1 MKSKRPRCVPEG
13 IGFPALLSGRCWG
26 DESASDTHTKKT
38 RPAVTLYEKSR
49 RVRMEASSYSGRR
62 FEVAGIGLYPE
73 AEEDEGGR
81 KKGVT

>member
-1 MKSKRPRCVPEG
+1 
-13 IGFPALLSGRCWG
+13 
-26 DESASDTHTKKT
+26 
-38 RPAVTLYEKSR
+38 
-49 RVRMEASSYSGRR
+49 MEASSYSGRR